1 VGVTAGRRACEL
13 SRGFI
18 AALFK
23 FANSRYHSR
32 LAERKRPMKRLAFAA
47 AAALALVG
55 QPALADESA
64 TNFVKLFNDVC
75 IGKFGH
81 LTMVWDWA
89 DSQNLLPITN
99 PQALAVFAGRP
110 NKDGKM
116 TSFAGGGVPGSGKAW
131 AVNDPAGRFV
141 LATRLDPE
149 SCVAWA
155 QKADPAEVDAA
166 YAKLVA
172 QAAGPGIEV
181 KLADDKTVDVPG
193 GTVHI
198 RVYHVWSGSP
208 LNSYAL
214 VAATV
219 SRSGGPFQAML
230 ETQRLVERDD
240 VINPFVPLQPPG

>member
-1 VGVTAGRRACEL
+1 ME
-13 SRGFI
+13 
-18 AALFK
+18 
-23 FANSRYHSR
+23 
-32 LAERKRPMKRLAFAA
+32 ERPMKRLALAA

-55 QPALADESA
+55 QPAQADESA

-75 IGKFGH
+75 IAKFGH
-81 LTMVWDWA
+81 LTTVWDWA
-89 DSQNLLPITN
+89 DSEHLAPITN
-99 PQALAVFAGRP
+99 PQALAVFAGKP
-110 NKDGKM
+110 NRDGKM
-116 TSFAGGGVPGSGKAW
+116 ISVAGGGVPGSGQAW
-131 AVNDPAGRFV
+131 AVPDPAGRFV

-155 QKADPAEVDAA
+155 QKADPSEVDAA

-181 KLADDKTVDVPG
+181 KLADDRTVDIPN

-198 RVYHVWSGSP
+198 RVYHVWSGSA